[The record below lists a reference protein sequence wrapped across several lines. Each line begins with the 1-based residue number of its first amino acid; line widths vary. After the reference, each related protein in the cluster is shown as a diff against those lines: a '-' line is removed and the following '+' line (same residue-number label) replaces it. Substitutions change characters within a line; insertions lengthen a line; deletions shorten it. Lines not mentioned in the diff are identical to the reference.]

1 MFSIREKRRPENRNE
16 RFRKRNMTPA
26 VVPVRGQMQP
36 DASVKD
42 PRTAEEELPPAGEA
56 EEQSWDEMVFERRN
70 REYGAY
76 LLRKGYDR
84 NVSVG
89 LIVTVLVVTLLLLS
103 PYLAKWLGGDDAAVT
118 TAPRKLVYTELS
130 APPPIDKPKPL
141 PPAVQL
147 PRLKK
152 VIKFVPP
159 KVVKEDVVDRVPV
172 IDELRVNDTGA
183 TEVDGPV
190 AVVFDEPVEE
200 VVAADDNELF
210 TVVDQQPEFAGG
222 YDALMA
228 FIKQN
233 MQYPNN
239 ARRMR
244 IEGTVHVGF
253 IVSKTGE
260 ISDVTVLRGF
270 MTECD
275 KEAVR
280 VVKLMPPWKP
290 GKQNGR
296 NVNVR
301 FILPLRFRLN

>member
-1 MFSIREKRRPENRNE
+1 MFSIKEKRRPENYKE
-16 RFRKRNMTPA
+16 AFRKRNSDP
-26 VVPVRGQMQP
+26 
-36 DASVKD
+36 SVK
-42 PRTAEEELPPAGEA
+42 PGHGQARTGPHGSDHTTDDEALMAAGEA
-56 EEQSWDEMVFERRN
+56 GEQSWDEMVFERRN

-76 LLRKGYDR
+76 LLRKGYNH
-84 NVSVG
+84 NVWVG
-89 LIVTVLVVTLLLLS
+89 LVVTVLVVTLLLLS
-103 PYLAKWLGGDDAAVT
+103 PYLAKWLAGGEAAVKT
-118 TAPRKLVYTELS
+118 PPRKLVYTELS

-159 KVVKEDVVDRVPV
+159 KVVKEDVVQSAPV
-172 IDELRVNDTGA
+172 IEEIRVNDTGA
-183 TEVDGPV
+183 TEVNEP
-190 AVVFDEPVEE
+190 ATVVFDEPVEE
-200 VVAADDNELF
+200 VVSDDNELF
-210 TVVDQQPEFAGG
+210 TVVDQQPEFEGG
-222 YDALMA
+222 YDAMMA

-244 IEGTVHVGF
+244 LEGTVHVGF

-260 ISDVTVLRGF
+260 ISDVSVLRGF

-280 VVKLMPPWKP
+280 VVKLMPRWKP

>member
-1 MFSIREKRRPENRNE
+1 MFSIKEKQRPESYNE
-16 RFRKRNMTPA
+16 RFRKRKTNPAVTPA
-26 VVPVRGQMQP
+26 RGQTQMG
-36 DASVKD
+36 AGAKEK
-42 PRTAEEELPPAGEA
+42 RTGEEVIAAGEA
-56 EEQSWDEMVFERRN
+56 EGQSWDEMVFERRN

-76 LLRKGYDR
+76 LLRKGYNH
-84 NVSVG
+84 NVAVG
-89 LIVTVLVVTLLLLS
+89 LIVTVLVVTLILLS
-103 PYLAKWLGGDDAAVT
+103 PYLAKWLRGSDGAVNT
-118 TAPRKLVYTELS
+118 PPRKLVYTELS

-159 KVVKEDVVDRVPV
+159 RVVKEDVVQSAPV
-172 IDELRVNDTGA
+172 IEDIRVNDTDA
-183 TEVDGPV
+183 TEVNEPA

-200 VVAADDNELF
+200 VVSDDNELF
-210 TVVDQQPEFAGG
+210 TVVDQQPEFEGG

-270 MTECD
+270 MAECD
-275 KEAVR
+275 REAVR
-280 VVKLMPPWKP
+280 VVKLMPRWKP

-301 FILPLRFRLN
+301 CILPLKFRLN

>member
-1 MFSIREKRRPENRNE
+1 MFSTEEKRRPEVYKGP
-16 RFRKRNMTPA
+16 FRKRNPEAVVRATHDKMQQDALQDDDQVSTPA
-26 VVPVRGQMQP
+26 LQ
-36 DASVKD
+36 
-42 PRTAEEELPPAGEA
+42 TAGESKG
-56 EEQSWDEMVFERRN
+56 QSWDEMVFEHRN
-70 REYGAY
+70 RDYGAY
-76 LLRKGYDR
+76 VLRKGYAY
-84 NVSVG
+84 N
-89 LIVTVLVVTLLLLS
+89 VTVGVVVTILVVAFILLS
-103 PYLAKWLGGDDAAVT
+103 PLLAKWFGGDNARAKIP
-118 TAPRKLVYTELS
+118 PRKLVYTELS
-130 APPPIDKPKPL
+130 APPPIDKAKPL

-159 KVVKEDVVDRVPV
+159 RVVKEEV
-172 IDELRVNDTGA
+172 IQQAPTIEEIKVNDIGA
-183 TEVDGPV
+183 TEVKEPT
-190 AVVFDEPVEE
+190 AVVFEEPVQE
-200 VVAADDNELF
+200 VVADDNELF
-210 TVVDQQPEFAGG
+210 TVVDQQPEFLGG
-222 YDALMA
+222 YEAMMA

-233 MQYPNN
+233 MNYPNN

-270 MTECD
+270 MSECD

-280 VVKLMPPWKP
+280 VVKLMPRWKP

-301 FILPLRFRLN
+301 FILPLKFRLN